1 MLNGANGVSA
11 GAGWSVADPDLLP
24 VETRKQKINN
34 DAFVA
39 HHYSNRKDDITHK
52 ELKRTLEMSK
62 MCTLT
67 FSVSISAS

>member
-1 MLNGANGVSA
+1 MLNGASGVSA

-39 HHYSNRKDDITHK
+39 HRYSNRKDDITHK